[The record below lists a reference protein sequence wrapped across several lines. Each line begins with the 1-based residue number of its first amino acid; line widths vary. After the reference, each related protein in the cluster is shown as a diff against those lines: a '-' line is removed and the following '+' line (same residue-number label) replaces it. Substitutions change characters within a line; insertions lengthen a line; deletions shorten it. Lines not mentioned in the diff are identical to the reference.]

1 MSEVGH
7 DADLEDLY
15 ENAPCGY
22 LSLDADGLIIKV
34 NTTFCRWLGQ
44 ARQDLLGKR
53 VRDLLNVAGSIFYE
67 THFAPLLR
75 MQGFF
80 HEVALDLVKA
90 DGSILAALANA
101 SERRDDAGNLICT
114 RMIVM
119 EAQHRRRYERDLVTA
134 QEMERTLRRQLQ
146 EMNATLEARI
156 AQQVAARMEERET
169 AVLREQFIAVLG
181 HDLRNPLAAVDAGAA
196 KLLRDGWTDR
206 SPTILRLM
214 RNSVS
219 RMSGL
224 IDNVLD
230 LTRARLGGGIAL
242 DLDATRPLAPTLQ
255 QVIDELRTAHP
266 DRTIEAEIRID
277 QPVPVDHIR
286 IAQLFSNL
294 LGNAVTHGAPES
306 PIRVRS
312 VIEANWL
319 RLSVTNSGEPIAP
332 AMLEHLFKP
341 FYRGQVNTSAQG
353 LGLGLYIANEIAKA
367 HGGQVEA
374 VSSAAETRFEFTMPL
389 GAGNNRQAPGSKM

>member
-1 MSEVGH
+1 MSSAPQDE
-7 DADLEDLY
+7 DLEDLY

-22 LSLDADGLIIKV
+22 LSLDAEGLIVKV
-34 NTTFCRWLGQ
+34 NATFCRWTGHGPE
-44 ARQDLLGKR
+44 DLLGKR

-80 HEVALDLVKA
+80 HEIALDLMKA
-90 DGSILAALANA
+90 DGSTMPVLANA
-101 SERRDDAGNLICT
+101 AEHRDGAGNLLFT
-114 RMIVM
+114 RMIIM
-119 EAQHRRRYERDLVTA
+119 EAQQRRRYERELVEA
-134 QEMERTLRRQLQ
+134 QEAERTARRQLQ
-146 EMNATLEARI
+146 EMNATLESRI
-156 AQQVAARMEERET
+156 AEQVTAQLEERET

-181 HDLRNPLAAVDAGAA
+181 HDLRNPLAAIDAGAA

-206 SPTILRLM
+206 SPIILRLM

-242 DLDATRPLAPTLQ
+242 DLETTRPLAPTLE
-255 QVIDELRTAHP
+255 QVIEELRTAHP
-266 DRTIEAEIRID
+266 DRAIEAEIRINH
-277 QPVPVDHIR
+277 PVPVDHIR

-294 LGNAVTHGAPES
+294 LGNAVAHGATDA
-306 PIRVRS
+306 PICVKSRTEDRS
-312 VIEANWL
+312 L
-319 RLSVTNSGEPIAP
+319 LLSVSNSGEPIAP

-341 FYRGQVNTSAQG
+341 FYRGQVNSSAQG
-353 LGLGLYIANEIAKA
+353 LGLGLYIASEIAKA
-367 HGGQVEA
+367 HGGRIDVT
-374 VSSAAETRFEFTMPL
+374 SDKAETRFEFRMPL
-389 GAGNNRQAPGSKM
+389 HAEAQTVLDNP